1 MPQSQPG
8 GKPLELVKSDLS
20 GYPDEMTSAL
30 QFVTGTSPLDDLR
43 ELRKVEVE
51 IDQVRSDLVREARAN
66 GATWEQVA
74 QALGMTK
81 QSAWEFFTERFRI
94 ELSHRVNNN
103 TDLSEDAAM
112 QLAVEETRIVR
123 RRRTK

>member
-1 MPQSQPG
+1 VHCLSLWEICLG
-8 GKPLELVKSDLS
+8 LVFRDLS
-20 GYPDEMTSAL
+20 GYPDGVLPLPQLVS
-30 QFVTGTSPLDDLR
+30 GTSPLDDLR
-43 ELRKVEVE
+43 ELKQIEAK
-51 IDQVRSDLVREARAN
+51 IDQVRCDLVRDARNN

-94 ELSHRVNNN
+94 ELSHRVKQN

-112 QLAVEETRIVR
+112 QLAVEETKIVR

>member
-1 MPQSQPG
+1 MSP
-8 GKPLELVKSDLS
+8 V
-20 GYPDEMTSAL
+20 L
-30 QFVTGTSPLDDLR
+30 QFQSGSSPLDDLR
-43 ELRKVEVE
+43 ELKKVEAE
-51 IDQVRSDLVREARAN
+51 IDQVRCDLVRDARNN

-94 ELSHRVNNN
+94 ELSHRVEKN

-112 QLAVEETRIVR
+112 QLAVEETRVVR
-123 RRRTK
+123 RRRTR

>member
-1 MPQSQPG
+1 
-8 GKPLELVKSDLS
+8 
-20 GYPDEMTSAL
+20 MTSAL

-43 ELRKVEVE
+43 ELKKVEVE
-51 IDQVRSDLVREARAN
+51 IDQVRCDLVKDARAQ

>member
-1 MPQSQPG
+1 VSS
-8 GKPLELVKSDLS
+8 V
-20 GYPDEMTSAL
+20 L
-30 QFVTGTSPLDDLR
+30 QFKSGTSPLDDLR
-43 ELRKVEVE
+43 ELKKVEAE
-51 IDQVRSDLVREARAN
+51 IDQVRCDLVRDARNN

-94 ELSHRVNNN
+94 ELSHRVKKN

-112 QLAVEETRIVR
+112 QLAVEETRVVR